1 MQERAHTRAA
11 EITQE
16 AGSEVDALHQGAA
29 VDPLSTRVPPFH
41 ARRIQELLPHVGRL
55 LGELANPWRGELE
68 SSSQPQETDDHLS
81 GAFDFGKAG
90 VLKEVGVEQHP
101 ESREHIA
108 LRFPEGRG
116 DSLDGL
122 EISRRRSHPGRH
134 LRLIGNK
141 EVVEMASDKPM
152 TGGLLHDDVDDVLPI
167 KIARMAQERLFA
179 IIMIILEVLE

>member
-68 SSSQPQETDDHLS
+68 PSSQPQEIDDHLS

-90 VLKEVGVEQHP
+90 VLKEVGIEQHP
-101 ESREHIA
+101 ESRAHIA
-108 LRFPEGRG
+108 LRFPESSG
-116 DSLDGL
+116 DGLNGL
-122 EISRRRSHPGRH
+122 EIPRWRGHPCRH
-134 LRLIGNK
+134 LWLIGNE
-141 EVVEMASDKPM
+141 EVVEMTGDKSV
-152 TGGLLHDDVDDVLPI
+152 TGGLLHDDVDDVLPVQ
-167 KIARMAQERLFA
+167 IARMAQERLFA
-179 IIMIILEVLE
+179 IIMIVLEVLE